1 MICDVHAH
9 CMPTE
14 ADAIFRE
21 HLGTGARIQYGT
33 IQPPVSDTD
42 DDLAGRVAI
51 MDDAEVQTQVLSLSA
66 LPMIDDEATLVRLVR
81 SANDAMASMVA
92 RYPDRFIAYIEL
104 PFPYL
109 DASLRE
115 LERCR
120 TDLGMHTVNILA
132 SVGTSSAV
140 DPQFDDLYAELDR
153 TNTVVF
159 FHPRV
164 SGLCSPLI
172 NDYQLG
178 APLGP
183 LFEDALIVSQ
193 MVRRQFLKR
202 FPNLEVVIPHL
213 GGILPIWLERMDNQM
228 GLLFPELPE
237 RPSDTVRR
245 MWFDTLVHGS
255 VPALQAAVAS
265 FGVDRLVT
273 GSDFPVMEH
282 HDGYKASID
291 YIRHAGLAEADVE
304 QILHVNAPRLF
315 GLL

>member
-1 MICDVHAH
+1 
-9 CMPTE
+9 
-14 ADAIFRE
+14 
-21 HLGTGARIQYGT
+21 
-33 IQPPVSDTD
+33 
-42 DDLAGRVAI
+42 
-51 MDDAEVQTQVLSLSA
+51 
-66 LPMIDDEATLVRLVR
+66 
-81 SANDAMASMVA
+81 
-92 RYPDRFIAYIEL
+92 
-104 PFPYL
+104 
-109 DASLRE
+109 
-115 LERCR
+115 
-120 TDLGMHTVNILA
+120 MHTVNILA
-132 SVGTSSAV
+132 SVGTSAAV
-140 DPQFDDLYAELDR
+140 DPRFDDLYGELDR

-164 SGLCSPLI
+164 SGLCSPLV
-172 NDYQLG
+172 NDYQLA

-183 LFEDALIVSQ
+183 LFEDALVVSQ
-193 MVRRQFLKR
+193 MVRRQY
-202 FPNLEVVIPHL
+202 
-213 GGILPIWLERMDNQM
+213 NQM
-228 GLLFPELPE
+228 GLLFPDLAE

-304 QILHVNAPRLF
+304 QILYVNAPRLF